1 MASAPK
7 RYDCISLIA
16 EMLLRSQSVGRK
28 ADCRVRWTKAGEP
41 LKAGLT
47 KRVSQRT
54 EKEAF
59 VTRAGFGRQN
69 DRGGRPLD
77 ATRCV
82 VCGARKCKSPSVHR
96 ELGLS

>member
-1 MASAPK
+1 MASASK

-16 EMLLRSQSVGRK
+16 EMLLRSQSIGRK
-28 ADCRVRWTKAGEP
+28 VQAGEP
-41 LKAGLT
+41 PKARLT
-47 KRVSQRT
+47 QQVFQRT

-59 VTRAGFGRQN
+59 VTRAGCGRQN

-82 VCGARKCKSPSVHR
+82 VCGARRCKSPSVH
-96 ELGLS
+96 